1 MIQVRSHCLWIPRAF
16 KRRFIYFSR
25 MQSKISSLKEKE
37 RRKPQKM
44 REMSI
49 GLQTLGV
56 RYLREHLLFEM
67 RSLRGNKVNKIPI
80 IIFPERRLF
89 IEPKS
94 TNCTVMKSQSLNYY
108 FDQEKLLKF
117 HSLLHSLSSK
127 SKHFETQSQQMHIHS
142 KPKTFFVLHIHQI

>member
-1 MIQVRSHCLWIPRAF
+1 
-16 KRRFIYFSR
+16 

-80 IIFPERRLF
+80 IFPERRLF
-89 IEPKS
+89 IEPKA
-94 TNCTVMKSQSLNYY
+94 TNCTVMKSQ
-108 FDQEKLLKF
+108 
-117 HSLLHSLSSK
+117 
-127 SKHFETQSQQMHIHS
+127 
-142 KPKTFFVLHIHQI
+142 